1 MVHLVVVYRHRGVIG
16 EVGLIKHGEH
26 GVSWLDGGG
35 GGGSTGGGRK
45 GGGRGGGRGGG
56 GGEGGVEREGREGEG
71 GEKKEQRVKIPPI
84 ARNGALMPLTSSSL
98 IPANPEDGVS
108 VFLLHTFKTC

>member
-35 GGGSTGGGRK
+35 EEEGK
-45 GGGRGGGRGGG
+45 EEEDEVRGV
-56 GGEGGVEREGREGEG
+56 VEE
-71 GEKKEQRVKIPPI
+71 EKE
-84 ARNGALMPLTSSSL
+84 
-98 IPANPEDGVS
+98 E
-108 VFLLHTFKTC
+108 

>member
-1 MVHLVVVYRHRGVIG
+1 MVHLVVVYRHRRVIG

-35 GGGSTGGGRK
+35 G
-45 GGGRGGGRGGG
+45 
-56 GGEGGVEREGREGEG
+56 EGREGEG

-98 IPANPEDGVS
+98 IPAKPEDGV
-108 VFLLHTFKTC
+108 